1 LTTLSAQIERQFPV
15 KTETLVM
22 LGVAAAV
29 VGLVIYEKEKPAVA
43 STAAVSTTPTTA
55 SVTLQPGET
64 TVAVAPGGSVT
75 LILPAGAS
83 WGAANPVSPVSTN
96 TVQPTGTQTFTL
108 VMSTTVGTTAT
119 TANWLD
125 STGTAQSTAIN
136 IAVG

>member
-1 LTTLSAQIERQFPV
+1 
-15 KTETLVM
+15 M

-29 VGLVIYEKEKPAVA
+29 VGLVIYEKEKPAAAAVA
-43 STAAVSTTPTTA
+43 TTPVSTTPATA

-96 TVQPTGTQTFTL
+96 TVQPTGSQTFTL

-119 TANWLD
+119 TANWVD